1 MRYLRDI
8 LVAFAAL
15 VLLSSCSD
23 DVKDARLDFVGDS
36 IVARWDLAE
45 YFPSRLVYNYG
56 KSGAGIEYIESLA
69 GRFAGRNVVVMI
81 GTNNNY
87 MFVESE
93 REDYA
98 RRYVDAIN
106 ALDAKCVYLY
116 SVLPRDFTSD
126 RDDVN
131 DDIAEF
137 NAVVK
142 RMVESMPAI
151 VYMDVYDDFLHDGKI
166 DFQLY
171 SDKLHL
177 SPYGYE
183 ILTKTLLHE
192 L

>member
-15 VLLSSCSD
+15 ALLSSCSD

-87 MFVESE
+87 LFVESE

-98 RRYVDAIN
+98 RKYVDAIN
-106 ALDAKCVYLY
+106 ALDAKRVYLY

>member
-1 MRYLRDI
+1 MKYLHEI
-8 LVAFAAL
+8 LVAFAVL
-15 VLLSSCSD
+15 FLLSSCSD

-56 KSGAGIEYIESLA
+56 KSGAGIEYLESLA

-87 MFVESE
+87 LFVEPD

-98 RRYVDAIN
+98 RRYVDAIT
-106 ALDAKCVYLY
+106 ALDAKRVYLY

-183 ILTKTLLHE
+183 ILTKTLLQE

>member
-1 MRYLRDI
+1 MKYLHEI
-8 LVAFAAL
+8 LVAFAVL
-15 VLLSSCSD
+15 FLLSSCSD

-87 MFVESE
+87 LFVEPD

-106 ALDAKCVYLY
+106 ALDANRVYLY

-142 RMVESMPAI
+142 HIVESMPAI

-183 ILTKTLLHE
+183 ILTKTLLQE

>member
-1 MRYLRDI
+1 MKYLHEI
-8 LVAFAAL
+8 LVAFAVL
-15 VLLSSCSD
+15 FLLSSCSD

-56 KSGAGIEYIESLA
+56 KSGAGIEYLESLA
-69 GRFAGRNVVVMI
+69 GRFADRNVVVMI

-87 MFVESE
+87 LFVATD

-98 RRYVDAIN
+98 RRYVDAIT
-106 ALDAKCVYLY
+106 ALDAKRVYLY
-116 SVLPRDFTSD
+116 SVLPRDFTSY

-142 RMVESMPAI
+142 HIVESMPAI

-183 ILTKTLLHE
+183 ILTKTLLQE

>member
-1 MRYLRDI
+1 MKYLHEI
-8 LVAFAAL
+8 LVAFAVL
-15 VLLSSCSD
+15 FLLSSCSD
-23 DVKDARLDFVGDS
+23 DVKAARLDFVGDS

-56 KSGAGIEYIESLA
+56 KSGAGIEYLESLA
-69 GRFAGRNVVVMI
+69 GRFADRNVVVMI

-87 MFVESE
+87 LFVETD

-98 RRYVDAIN
+98 RRYVDAIT
-106 ALDAKCVYLY
+106 ALDAKRVYLY

-142 RMVESMPAI
+142 HIVESMPAI

-183 ILTKTLLHE
+183 ILTKTLLQE

>member
-1 MRYLRDI
+1 MKYLHEI
-8 LVAFAAL
+8 LVAFAVL
-15 VLLSSCSD
+15 FLLSSCSD

-56 KSGAGIEYIESLA
+56 KSGAGIEYLESLA
-69 GRFAGRNVVVMI
+69 GRFADRNVVVMI

-87 MFVESE
+87 LFVETD

-98 RRYVDAIN
+98 RRYVDAIT
-106 ALDAKCVYLY
+106 ALDAKRVYLY

-142 RMVESMPAI
+142 HIVESMPAI

-183 ILTKTLLHE
+183 ILTKTLLQV

>member
-15 VLLSSCSD
+15 VLMSSCSD
-23 DVKDARLDFVGDS
+23 DVKDARLDFIGDS

-87 MFVESE
+87 LFVESE

-98 RRYVDAIN
+98 RKYVDAIN
-106 ALDAKCVYLY
+106 ALDAKRVYLY

>member
-1 MRYLRDI
+1 MKYLHEI
-8 LVAFAAL
+8 LVAFAVL
-15 VLLSSCSD
+15 FLLSSCSD

-56 KSGAGIEYIESLA
+56 KSGAGIEYLESLA

-87 MFVESE
+87 LFVEPD
-93 REDYA
+93 RDDYA
-98 RRYVDAIN
+98 RRYVDAIT
-106 ALDAKCVYLY
+106 ALDAKRVYLY

-142 RMVESMPAI
+142 HIVESMPAI
-151 VYMDVYDDFLHDGKI
+151 VYMDVYDDFLHDGNI

-183 ILTKTLLHE
+183 ILTKTLLQE

>member
-1 MRYLRDI
+1 MKYLHEI

-15 VLLSSCSD
+15 FLLSSCSD

-56 KSGAGIEYIESLA
+56 KSGAGIEYLESLA

-87 MFVESE
+87 LFVEPD

-98 RRYVDAIN
+98 RRYVDAIT
-106 ALDAKCVYLY
+106 ALDAKRVYLY

-131 DDIAEF
+131 DDIAKF

-142 RMVESMPAI
+142 HIVESMPAI

-183 ILTKTLLHE
+183 ILTKTLLQE

>member
-1 MRYLRDI
+1 MKYLHEI
-8 LVAFAAL
+8 LVAFAVL
-15 VLLSSCSD
+15 FLLSSCSD

-87 MFVESE
+87 LFVEPD

-98 RRYVDAIN
+98 RRYVDAIT
-106 ALDAKCVYLY
+106 ALDAKRVYLY

-142 RMVESMPAI
+142 HIVESMPAI
-151 VYMDVYDDFLHDGKI
+151 VYMDVYDDFLHDGNI

-183 ILTKTLLHE
+183 ILTKTLLQE

>member
-87 MFVESE
+87 LFVESE

-98 RRYVDAIN
+98 RKYVDAIN
-106 ALDAKCVYLY
+106 ALDAKRVYLY

-142 RMVESMPAI
+142 RMVESIPAI
-151 VYMDVYDDFLHDGKI
+151 VYMDVYDDFLYDGKI

>member
-87 MFVESE
+87 LFVESE

-98 RRYVDAIN
+98 RKYVDAIN
-106 ALDAKCVYLY
+106 ALDAKRVYLY

-166 DFQLY
+166 DLQLY

>member
-1 MRYLRDI
+1 MKYLHEI
-8 LVAFAAL
+8 LVAFAVL
-15 VLLSSCSD
+15 FLLSSCSD

-87 MFVESE
+87 LFVEPD

-98 RRYVDAIN
+98 RRYVDAITD
-106 ALDAKCVYLY
+106 LDAKRVYLY

-142 RMVESMPAI
+142 HIVESMPAI

-183 ILTKTLLHE
+183 ILTKTLLQE

>member
-87 MFVESE
+87 LFVESE

-98 RRYVDAIN
+98 RKYVDAIN
-106 ALDAKCVYLY
+106 ALDAKRVYLY

-142 RMVESMPAI
+142 RMVESIPAI

>member
-1 MRYLRDI
+1 MKYLHEI
-8 LVAFAAL
+8 LVAFAVL
-15 VLLSSCSD
+15 FLLSSCSD

-56 KSGAGIEYIESLA
+56 KSGAGIEYLESLA

-87 MFVESE
+87 LFVETD

-98 RRYVDAIN
+98 RRYVDAIT
-106 ALDAKCVYLY
+106 ALDAKRVYLY

-142 RMVESMPAI
+142 HIVESMPAI

-183 ILTKTLLHE
+183 ILTKTLLQE

>member
-1 MRYLRDI
+1 MKYLHEI

-15 VLLSSCSD
+15 FLLSSCSD

-56 KSGAGIEYIESLA
+56 KSGAGIEYLESLA

-87 MFVESE
+87 LFVEPD

-98 RRYVDAIN
+98 RRYVDAIT
-106 ALDAKCVYLY
+106 ALDAKRVYLY

-142 RMVESMPAI
+142 HIVESMPAI

-183 ILTKTLLHE
+183 ILTKTLLQE

>member
-1 MRYLRDI
+1 MKYLHEI
-8 LVAFAAL
+8 LVAFAVL
-15 VLLSSCSD
+15 FLLSSCSD

-56 KSGAGIEYIESLA
+56 KSGAGIEYLESLA
-69 GRFAGRNVVVMI
+69 GRFADRNVVVMI

-87 MFVESE
+87 LFVETD

-98 RRYVDAIN
+98 RRYVDAIT
-106 ALDAKCVYLY
+106 ALDAKRVYLY

-142 RMVESMPAI
+142 HIVESMPAI

-183 ILTKTLLHE
+183 ILTKTLLQE

>member
-1 MRYLRDI
+1 M
-8 LVAFAAL
+8 AFAVL
-15 VLLSSCSD
+15 FLLSSCSD

-56 KSGAGIEYIESLA
+56 KSGAGIEYLESLA
-69 GRFAGRNVVVMI
+69 GRFADRNVVVMI

-87 MFVESE
+87 LFVETD

-98 RRYVDAIN
+98 RRYVDAIT
-106 ALDAKCVYLY
+106 ALDAKRVYLY

-142 RMVESMPAI
+142 HIVESMPAI

-183 ILTKTLLHE
+183 ILTKTLLQE

>member
-15 VLLSSCSD
+15 ILLSSCSD

-87 MFVESE
+87 LFVESE

-106 ALDAKCVYLY
+106 ALDAKRVYLY

-183 ILTKTLLHE
+183 ILTKTLLHK

>member
-1 MRYLRDI
+1 MKYLHEI

-15 VLLSSCSD
+15 FLLSSCSD

-87 MFVESE
+87 LFVEPD

-98 RRYVDAIN
+98 WRYVEAIT
-106 ALDAKCVYLY
+106 ALDANRVYLY

>member
-1 MRYLRDI
+1 MKYLHEI

-15 VLLSSCSD
+15 FLLSSCSD

-56 KSGAGIEYIESLA
+56 KSGAGIEYLESLA

-87 MFVESE
+87 LFVETD

-98 RRYVDAIN
+98 RRYVDAIT
-106 ALDAKCVYLY
+106 ALDAKRVYLY

-151 VYMDVYDDFLHDGKI
+151 VYMDVYDDFLHDGNI

-183 ILTKTLLHE
+183 ILTKTLLQE

>member
-1 MRYLRDI
+1 MKYLHEI
-8 LVAFAAL
+8 LVAFAVL
-15 VLLSSCSD
+15 FLLSSCSD

-87 MFVESE
+87 LFVEPD

-98 RRYVDAIN
+98 RRYVDAIT
-106 ALDAKCVYLY
+106 ALDAKRVYLY

-142 RMVESMPAI
+142 HIVESMPAI

-183 ILTKTLLHE
+183 ILTKTLLQE

>member
-1 MRYLRDI
+1 MKYLHEI
-8 LVAFAAL
+8 LVAFAVL
-15 VLLSSCSD
+15 FLLSSCSD

-56 KSGAGIEYIESLA
+56 KSGAGIEYLESLA

-87 MFVESE
+87 LFVEPD

-98 RRYVDAIN
+98 RRYVDAIT
-106 ALDAKCVYLY
+106 ALDAKRVYLY

-142 RMVESMPAI
+142 HIVESMPAI

-183 ILTKTLLHE
+183 ILTKTLLEE

>member
-1 MRYLRDI
+1 MKYLHEI

-15 VLLSSCSD
+15 FLLSSCSD

-56 KSGAGIEYIESLA
+56 KSGAGIEYLESLA

-87 MFVESE
+87 LFVEPD

-98 RRYVDAIN
+98 RRYVDAIT
-106 ALDAKCVYLY
+106 ALDAKRVYLY

-142 RMVESMPAI
+142 HIVESMPAI
-151 VYMDVYDDFLHDGKI
+151 VYMDVYEDFLHDGKI

-183 ILTKTLLHE
+183 ILTKTLLQE

>member
-1 MRYLRDI
+1 MKYLHEI
-8 LVAFAAL
+8 LVAFAVL
-15 VLLSSCSD
+15 FLLSSCSD

-87 MFVESE
+87 LFVETD

-98 RRYVDAIN
+98 RRYVDAIT
-106 ALDAKCVYLY
+106 ALDAKRVYLY

-142 RMVESMPAI
+142 HIVESMPAI

-183 ILTKTLLHE
+183 ILTKTLLQE

>member
-1 MRYLRDI
+1 MKYLHEI
-8 LVAFAAL
+8 LVAFAVL
-15 VLLSSCSD
+15 FLLSSCSD

-56 KSGAGIEYIESLA
+56 KSGAGIEYLESLA

-87 MFVESE
+87 LFVEPD
-93 REDYA
+93 RDDYA
-98 RRYVDAIN
+98 RRYVDAIT
-106 ALDAKCVYLY
+106 ALDAKRVYLY

-142 RMVESMPAI
+142 HIVESMPAI

-183 ILTKTLLHE
+183 ILTKTLLQE